1 MRDDIITAHDV
12 LTSCGTYL
20 ERLLYNQCTD
30 EVKAN
35 AKELARRVSGLLF
48 DWLQRCISSGFRD
61 QKSNMLAGG
70 SENSL
75 HMVAAALDLFSLAH
89 YLMKDYD
96 GNKEKSLLVKWDLYL
111 EHPDYTKQWCHLQ
124 MFPPKSGRRVFIP

>member
-61 QKSNMLAGG
+61 QKSNKLAGG

-89 YLMKDYD
+89 YLMKDYER
-96 GNKEKSLLVKWDLYL
+96 NKEKSLLVKWDLYL
-111 EHPDYTKQWCHLQ
+111 EHPDYTTQWCHLQ